1 MSETKSDSYEAV
13 AYLEADTAE
22 RFKEFLIYSGIKD
35 VSTKKNPD
43 NDTYSVG
50 IPSSDFEKA
59 SNLYHVF
66 CENELENNNDDS
78 SSSDVSDDFISS
90 GGNLYESSSDKYK
103 DNLSSAITFFV
114 CGGIGIVI
122 LLLNYFGII
131 HLVDKSS
138 SSFILINVILALLF
152 IAFIAIG
159 LWSLKY
165 SKTIKA
171 SADNDNKVSKEI
183 FDWLENNITAGDIEA
198 SYNNDIPEEMKYFSR
213 SSYVKDQISSNF
225 PDCQEELKESISD
238 SYIEKLFN

>member
-103 DNLSSAITFFV
+103 DNLSSAIAFFV

-122 LLLNYFGII
+122 LLLNY
-131 HLVDKSS
+131 
-138 SSFILINVILALLF
+138 
-152 IAFIAIG
+152 
-159 LWSLKY
+159 
-165 SKTIKA
+165 
-171 SADNDNKVSKEI
+171 
-183 FDWLENNITAGDIEA
+183 NITAGDIEA

-238 SYIEKLFN
+238 LYIENLFN